1 MLNLFLYQIQ
11 GKRRFKSLDT
21 KFSVALHILAMISE
35 SRDILSS
42 QALAES
48 VGTNPSYIRKVIALL
63 KKAEIIRS
71 QQGKSGYELTKSP
84 KEITLFPIHQ
94 NTNLNCP
101 VGKHIGAAIS
111 PIFSSV
117 EAHLEQ
123 ELHSKTL
130 QDVIDNLY
138 DVASKK

>member
-1 MLNLFLYQIQ
+1 M
-11 GKRRFKSLDT
+11 DT

-84 KEITLFPIHQ
+84 KEMSLLEIYFATQEVEGITLFPIHK